1 MKSEPFLFQPLQL
14 LFDGLQSLFSSL
26 QTQNARRAKYTNID
40 TVIAN
45 RSFDIDCVLREIS
58 LVTVHLTH
66 STYQVG
72 SVDVCI

>member
-14 LFDGLQSLFSSL
+14 LLDGLQSLFSSL
-26 QTQNARRAKYTNID
+26 QTQYARRAKYTNID

-45 RSFDIDCVLREIS
+45 RSFDIDCMLREVS
-58 LVTVHLTH
+58 LVTVHLTY